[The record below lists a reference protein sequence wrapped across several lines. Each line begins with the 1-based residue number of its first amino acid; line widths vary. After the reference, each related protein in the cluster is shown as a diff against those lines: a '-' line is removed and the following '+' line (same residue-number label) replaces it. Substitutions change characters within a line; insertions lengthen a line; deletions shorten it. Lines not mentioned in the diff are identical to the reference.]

1 MEQPALTCSCLQP
14 NISQP
19 PPGRSSIVI
28 GQNISHYRI
37 LHKLGGGGMG
47 VVYEAEDTRL
57 GRRVA
62 LKFLPDDLAQ
72 DPQARDRFQRE
83 ARAASAL
90 NHPNICTIYDIGED
104 DGRHY
109 IVMEYLE
116 GTTLKYR
123 IEGKPISVDQL
134 LDFGAQVADALDV
147 AHSAGIIHRDLK
159 PANLFLTKR
168 GQAKILDFGLAKVVN
183 RSLPQLDPVNASMA
197 TAAVNDAAHLT
208 SPGST
213 VGTVAYMSP
222 EQARGEELD
231 VRTDLF
237 SFGAVLYEM
246 ATGRQPFM
254 GNTSAVIFDAILNRA
269 PTAPV
274 RLNPNLPAELERIIN
289 KALEK
294 DRDLRYQVASEMRAD
309 LKRLKR
315 EVDSSKSSAVSA
327 ATPAELAASGQ
338 AAIPASAAVSQAT
351 PVAAASSGSTPAAAV
366 TPSSAR
372 KRWYI
377 AAVVLVIAAAVAGGI
392 FYSRRAQ
399 ALTEK
404 DSILLS
410 DFVNTTGDPVFDDT
424 LKQALAV
431 QLEQSPFLNIFP
443 QERVRDTLRYMGR
456 SSDERLT
463 PDLAR
468 QVCQREGIKAVLDGS
483 ISSIGSQY
491 VVGVDAVNCQTG
503 DTLAREQVEVDKKE
517 QVLGAVGKAASN
529 LRGKLGESL
538 ASVKQFD
545 APIEEATTSSLEA
558 LKAFSLGEAE
568 RAKGSEVG
576 AVPFY
581 KHAVELD
588 PNFAVA
594 YARLGQSYANSGR
607 NELAIESTKKAF
619 ELKDR
624 ASELEKLYITTHY
637 YDIVTGEWDKS
648 NEAYELWNRTYPRDS
663 IPTNNLAVFYEVSGR
678 FDEALPWA
686 QETMR
691 LDPNHQLSYS
701 ILAGAY
707 LGLGRLAEA
716 KSVRQK
722 QVELKLDA
730 MGDHTDLYSLDLL
743 AGDTAG
749 MQREVEWAKGKTDEF
764 SMLEI
769 VAQADAASGQLQKA
783 RDTYRQAIDIA
794 QRGKF
799 DEDAAAM
806 TARLA
811 GIEAS
816 FGNAKQAR
824 EGAQQ
829 ALAMNRSRFP
839 ILFAGDALAVAG
851 DYNAAQQVADE
862 IAKRYPTDTLSNNV
876 RLPWMRAA
884 AEVKRGNPGK
894 AIELLRVTPPY
905 EFGWAA
911 NVFPNYVRGEAYL
924 EAKQGKEA
932 EAEFQKIL
940 QHRWL
945 CATSPYCALAHLQ
958 LARVYALE
966 GDAARSR
973 TAYQDFFALWK
984 DADPDI
990 PILKEAKAEYGK
1002 LR

>member
-1 MEQPALTCSCLQP
+1 
-14 NISQP
+14 
-19 PPGRSSIVI
+19 
-28 GQNISHYRI
+28 
-37 LHKLGGGGMG
+37 MG

-72 DPQARDRFQRE
+72 DPQALSRFQRE

-90 NHPNICTIYDIGED
+90 NHPNICTIHDIGED

-123 IEGKPISVDQL
+123 IGGKPISVDQL

-274 RLNPNLPAELERIIN
+274 RLNPNLPAELERTII

-294 DRDLRYQVASEMRAD
+294 DRDLRYQVAAEMRAD

-315 EVDSSKSSAVSA
+315 EVDSSKSSAVSI
-327 ATPAELAASGQ
+327 ATPVEVASPGQ
-338 AAIPASAAVSQAT
+338 APIPASAAVSQAA
-351 PVAAASSGSTPAAAV
+351 PVTASSGSAPAAAIV
-366 TPSSAR
+366 ASSGR

-377 AAVVLVIAAAVAGGI
+377 AAVALVIAAAVAGGI
-392 FYSRRAQ
+392 FYSRRAN

-491 VVGVDAVNCQTG
+491 VVGVDAVNCQNG

-517 QVLGAVGKAASN
+517 QVLGGVGKAASN

-538 ASVKQFD
+538 ASVKKFD

-568 RAKGSEVG
+568 RAKGSEVE

-594 YARLGQSYANSGR
+594 YARLGQSYVNSGR
-607 NELAIESTKKAF
+607 NDLGVESMKKAF

-637 YDIVTGEWDKS
+637 YDIVTGDWDKS
-648 NEAYELWNRTYPRDS
+648 TEAYKLWNRTYPRDS
-663 IPTNNLAVFYEVSGR
+663 IPTNNLSVFYAVSGR
-678 FDEALPWA
+678 FDEALSWA

-691 LDPNHQLSYS
+691 LDPNHELSYS
-701 ILAGAY
+701 VLGGAY

-716 KSVRQK
+716 KSVCQK
-722 QVELKLDA
+722 QVELKMDA
-730 MGDHTDLYSLDLL
+730 MSDHVDLYALDFLE
-743 AGDTAG
+743 GDSAG
-749 MQREVEWAKGKTDEF
+749 MQREVEWAKGQPEEF
-764 SMLEI
+764 SMLES
-769 VAQADAASGQLQKA
+769 VAQVAAASGQVQKA
-783 RDTYRQAIDIA
+783 RDTYRHAIDTA

-829 ALAMNRSRFP
+829 ALVMNRSRFP

-862 IAKRYPTDTLSNNV
+862 ITKRFPTDTWLNNI
-876 RLPWMRAA
+876 RLPSMRAA
-884 AEVKRGNPGK
+884 AEVKRGNSTK
-894 AIELLRVTPPY
+894 AIELLRVTPPF

-911 NVFPNYVRGEAYL
+911 NVFPNYIRGEAYL
-924 EAKQGKEA
+924 QEKQGKEA

-945 CATSPYCALAHLQ
+945 CATSAYCSLAHLQ
-958 LARVYALE
+958 LARAYALE
-966 GDAARSR
+966 GDVAKSR
-973 TAYQDFFALWK
+973 TSYQDFFALWK

-990 PILKEAKAEYGK
+990 PSWKKPKRNTTSCISRREARRAS
-1002 LR
+1002 LAV